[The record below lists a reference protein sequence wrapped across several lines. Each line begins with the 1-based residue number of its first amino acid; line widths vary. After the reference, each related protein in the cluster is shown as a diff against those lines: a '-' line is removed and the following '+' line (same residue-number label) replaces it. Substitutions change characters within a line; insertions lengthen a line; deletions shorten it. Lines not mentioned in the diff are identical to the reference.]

1 MALQRIAVWDE
12 VDEFLLS
19 KPSEEEIIAF
29 QAPEVL
35 QKRAAEL
42 LERNREGELTP
53 EEHAELNEI
62 TAVEKF
68 VIRLKAK
75 ALAKRSA

>member
-1 MALQRIAVWDE
+1 MAIHRIVVWDA

-19 KPSEEEIIAF
+19 KPSEDEIIAF
-29 QAPEVL
+29 QAPETL
-35 QKRAAEL
+35 QNRAAEL
-42 LERNREGELTP
+42 LERNREGDLTV
-53 EEHAELNEI
+53 EEQAELDEI

-68 VIRLKAK
+68 VMRLKAK